1 MDLLD
6 APAAD
11 LSAAVQQ
18 HFEQPDDAH
27 VVDFDSRIA
36 HGADGDRQG
45 DTLQQRE
52 VDVNVEPLR
61 LEAGEAVGDG
71 LEGRAH
77 RIEMVEALAQAEVGE
92 VVGTQFVAQ
101 ERRGFL
107 EVGAIDMMAVFDAIE
122 HTGELAAVA
131 AGQAGAEDRRHL
143 VGGEPPQ
150 AEFASALEQLV
161 DREVALEDEVAAVL
175 DLRDGIEARLIALR
189 SLAENFGPTIR
200 VQ

>member
-1 MDLLD
+1 MALELAQVVAQPVLAISVGGEVAVGEDGVMDLLD

-27 VVDFDSRIA
+27 VVDLDARIA

-101 ERRGFL
+101 ERRELLILLGKAFL
-107 EVGAIDMMAVFDAIE
+107 K
-122 HTGELAAVA
+122 
-131 AGQAGAEDRRHL
+131 
-143 VGGEPPQ
+143 
-150 AEFASALEQLV
+150 
-161 DREVALEDEVAAVL
+161 
-175 DLRDGIEARLIALR
+175 
-189 SLAENFGPTIR
+189 
-200 VQ
+200 